1 MQQREAW
8 SPPLPSPFG
17 SDKIGPSEPIGGAIA
32 ADGRQYERRWPFSSN
47 GTCDA
52 FMLLTQNPVLQR
64 ELIVNLRTPRA
75 FLLLL
80 FYQLALAAVV
90 LIAYPRG
97 ARLDLSVESVN
108 AQRLVDFFF
117 VGQFAIASLMAPSF
131 TAGAITG
138 EKERKTYEMLLA
150 SPLRPWVIVL
160 GKLVAALTHLLV
172 LVFSSL
178 PIIMLCLPLGG
189 VSIYEL
195 VGAYAGMLFAIVLF
209 GSISLFCSSYFKRT
223 SSSLIVSYT
232 FILPIVLFCIMCW
245 LVLAPQGDL
254 RLLLTVTAVPIVS
267 ILVSPFLLAIAA
279 NRLLYP
285 PDIGSQGNEVVDLEQ
300 EQREA
305 IGLVIQRDQFP
316 DSLFAPPRRKTLMA
330 DGANPVYDKE
340 MHAELFSQGSLMLR
354 LVIQVSMLLA
364 IPLMA
369 VFLFLAPRYASFYA
383 GFVLIF
389 NLMVA
394 PVFVAGSITSERERQ
409 TIDLLLT
416 TTISSWDILVGKLVA
431 GYRISTVLTSFLVFP
446 MVLALIPIT
455 ELSES
460 WPTVLI
466 YIAIIFAAS
475 IFNTVLALF
484 LSTVSRKTSTA
495 MMLTYTILLVVYCLP
510 VAVYFLVSSFSTGGI
525 DLDKLRFIGAG
536 SPLMAVDAAPMT
548 ESVLRISD
556 SMETRFRM
564 VGSWSFVAIYLGV
577 TIVASGIL
585 LLSCVAMFSGR
596 WRLSGRG

>member
-1 MQQREAW
+1 
-8 SPPLPSPFG
+8 
-17 SDKIGPSEPIGGAIA
+17 
-32 ADGRQYERRWPFSSN
+32 
-47 GTCDA
+47 
-52 FMLLTQNPVLQR
+52 MLLTQNPVLQR

-80 FYQLALAAVV
+80 FYQLVLAAVV

-97 ARLDLSVESVN
+97 ARIDLSVDSFNV
-108 AQRLVDFFF
+108 QRLVDFFF

-131 TAGAITG
+131 TAGAISG

-150 SPLRPWVIVL
+150 SPLRPWVIVI

-172 LVFSSL
+172 LVLCSL

-189 VSIYEL
+189 VSVYEL
-195 VGAYAGMLFAIVLF
+195 VGAYVGMLFAIVLF

-223 SSSLIVSYT
+223 SSSLIVSYS
-232 FILPIVLFCIMCW
+232 FILPIVLLSILCW
-245 LVLAPQGDL
+245 LGLASQGDL
-254 RLLLTVTAVPIVS
+254 RLFLTLTIVPTVS
-267 ILVSPFLLAIAA
+267 LVVSPLLLSITAR
-279 NRLLYP
+279 RLLYP
-285 PDIGSQGNEVVDLEQ
+285 PDIGSQGNEVVDMEKEQ
-300 EQREA
+300 QDA

-316 DSLFAPPRRKTLMA
+316 DNLFAPPRRKTLME

-354 LVIQVSMLLA
+354 LVIQISMLLS

-369 VFLFLAPRYASFYA
+369 AFLFLAPRYASMYA

-389 NLMVA
+389 NWMVA
-394 PVFVAGSITSERERQ
+394 PVFMAGSITSERERQ

-416 TTISSWDILVGKLVA
+416 TTISSWSILIGKLVA
-431 GYRISTVLTSFLVFP
+431 GYRISAVLTSFLMFP

-460 WPTVLI
+460 WQTVLI
-466 YIAIIFAAS
+466 YIVIIVVAS
-475 IFNTVLALF
+475 VFNSVLALF
-484 LSTVSRKTSTA
+484 LSTLVRKTSTA
-495 MMLTYTILLVVYCLP
+495 MMLTYTILLGIYALP
-510 VAVYFLVSSFSTGGI
+510 VAAYFLIWHFSQGEI
-525 DLDKLRFIGAG
+525 EIEKLRYIGIA
-536 SPLMAVDAAPMT
+536 SPFMAVDVAPMT

-556 SMETRFRM
+556 TLESRFKL
-564 VGSWSFVAIYLGV
+564 VGSWSFVATYIV
-577 TIVASGIL
+577 ITIVASGFL

-596 WRLSGRG
+596 WRLTGRS